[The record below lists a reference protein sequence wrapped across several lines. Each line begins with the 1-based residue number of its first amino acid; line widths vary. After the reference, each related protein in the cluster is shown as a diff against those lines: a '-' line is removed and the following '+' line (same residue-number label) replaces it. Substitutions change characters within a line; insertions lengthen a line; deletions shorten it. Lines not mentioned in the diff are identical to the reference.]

1 MPGTIFSRQTMKTA
15 IGKRH
20 GARPAEI
27 IQFDQAMFESKL
39 DAMVREKVE
48 RIVNAMPDASGGR
61 DRQRREIRE
70 KRRKKGVPGRP
81 LRAEPDR
88 QGRQTRAQGPQAEGR
103 GLRVGRDRTL
113 PQARGERRGGADRH
127 VPGRREH
134 QAGRRHQPI
143 AVGRADAL
151 ADALRQAQEGV
162 RGHRLVAH
170 EAVGGRVPVRVRGRR
185 VAQALLGRARGERQR
200 PRRHR
205 RQQGG
210 APGGHRRGRG
220 HEGGRGQL
228 GAVRQRHD
236 RTRSQG
242 SAPGGRRPVRGT
254 RVHRQFH
261 AAEGEVPAV
270 HGALH
275 AQRALQDAAKPP
287 RMGVG
292 GPEGDI
298 RHGIPGDG
306 PRQGRTG
313 RHGDGRQEAEGR
325 GRLPAGGDRRDD
337 HVPAAGVPGR
347 APQEDTHEQ
356 YDRTAQPGD
365 PAAHAR
371 RGRLPG
377 REQRAHARLR
387 AHQVRD
393 RERVEHAPLPRHVPA
408 R

>member
-1 MPGTIFSRQTMKTA
+1 
-15 IGKRH
+15 
-20 GARPAEI
+20 
-27 IQFDQAMFESKL
+27 MFESKL

-70 KRRKKGVPGRP
+70 KRRKKGVQDRP

-127 VPGRREH
+127 VPGRRVH

-275 AQRALQDAAKPP
+275 AQRALQDAAHPQA
-287 RMGVG
+287 MGVG

-313 RHGDGRQEAEGR
+313 RHGDGRREAEGR
-325 GRLPAGGDRRDD
+325 GRLPAGG
-337 HVPAAGVPGR
+337 
-347 APQEDTHEQ
+347 
-356 YDRTAQPGD
+356 
-365 PAAHAR
+365 
-371 RGRLPG
+371 
-377 REQRAHARLR
+377 
-387 AHQVRD
+387 
-393 RERVEHAPLPRHVPA
+393 
-408 R
+408 